1 MKRNFKVNIINNNNE
16 ILFTNECKN
25 TKEVKNVITSF
36 GGRYIYTVTKKDK
49 LVKKLSSKKAMEV
62 INNFNLF

>member
-1 MKRNFKVNIINNNNE
+1 MKRNFKINVINNNNE
-16 ILFTNECKN
+16 VLFTNECKN
-25 TKEVKNVITSF
+25 VKEVKNVIESF

-49 LVKKLSSKKAMEV
+49 LVKRLSSKKAIEI